1 MKKLETEKIAN
12 VLVAFFVT
20 YSKVKAQLNSA
31 VKKEF
36 QALLSKIREERQD
49 EDVQYYASKVEE

>member
-1 MKKLETEKIAN
+1 M
-12 VLVAFFVT
+12 LVAFFIA
-20 YSKVKAQLNSA
+20 YAKIHPQLNST

>member
-1 MKKLETEKIAN
+1 M
-12 VLVAFFVT
+12 LVAFFIT
-20 YSKVKAQLNSA
+20 YSKIKGQLNSS

>member
-1 MKKLETEKIAN
+1 
-12 VLVAFFVT
+12 VLVAFFIT
-20 YSKVKAQLNSA
+20 YAKVKTQLNST

-36 QALLSKIREERQD
+36 QALLSKVREERQD